1 MKKFII
7 DSSTKTAFSINNKIY
22 KQIDGVSNGSPVG
35 PFLVNIII
43 TELKKVIVQDLVD
56 KHLIK
61 VYMRYVDDTLLLV
74 KEKDIKLI
82 HERLNSFDKNIKFT
96 VDNFP
101 DGNVHFLDIQIYK
114 NHKSISY
121 QPTHTIRYTRFRSH
135 TPWPIKI
142 AWVKVL
148 FHRDKRVYSTNNIYS
163 MDKLKRSKNLC
174 PGIHTLN

>member
-1 MKKFII
+1 MKKLII

-22 KQIDGVSNGSPVG
+22 KQVDGVSNGSPVG

-82 HERLNSFDKNIKFT
+82 HERLNSYDKNIKFAIH
-96 VDNFP
+96 NF
-101 DGNVHFLDIQIYK
+101 Y
-114 NHKSISY
+114 
-121 QPTHTIRYTRFRSH
+121 R
-135 TPWPIKI
+135 W
-142 AWVKVL
+142 
-148 FHRDKRVYSTNNIYS
+148 
-163 MDKLKRSKNLC
+163 
-174 PGIHTLN
+174 

>member
-22 KQIDGVSNGSPVG
+22 KKIDGVSNGSPVG

-82 HERLNSFDKNIKFT
+82 HERLNSYDKNIKFAIH
-96 VDNFP
+96 NF
-101 DGNVHFLDIQIYK
+101 Y
-114 NHKSISY
+114 
-121 QPTHTIRYTRFRSH
+121 R
-135 TPWPIKI
+135 W
-142 AWVKVL
+142 
-148 FHRDKRVYSTNNIYS
+148 
-163 MDKLKRSKNLC
+163 
-174 PGIHTLN
+174 